1 MTTLPAR
8 TIIPRIIGFV
18 RPFRLLL
25 ALSMVVNLLFS
36 ALNALVLVIVGPVF
50 RTLFS
55 ESTQNP
61 SNDISQLPAAASSVQ
76 TRFSDWIHNLV
87 VAPDFF
93 DTIVNLSVVIV
104 LLFVARGI
112 VKYLGA
118 VISTRLE
125 EGMMK
130 SIRDALFSRIA
141 ELSMEYFSRQRSG
154 HIISLLTN
162 DVSVLNSSTIN
173 SITTMWREVT
183 TIVIYVTILV
193 VISPYLTAIAIVV
206 SLLGLVVIRMSTQY
220 LRRYAERMRRAQADY
235 TSTMQETIAGIRIVK
250 AMGLERFVIGRFTD
264 QTRGFFRSA
273 LKNTKV
279 LALVPAVND
288 TFGIIALVAVFF
300 AGGVALQQGDV
311 APSDLMTFLFVLF
324 GLMQPIT
331 VSVSTI
337 ANMQRGLVAASNI
350 IATLDSVPS
359 VTNGTV
365 AAASFTSSISF
376 RNVSFAYDTA
386 TVLNN
391 VSLTIPKGAT
401 VGLVGASGSGKS
413 TFLDLVM
420 RFYDPQSGAI
430 FLDDANVRTF
440 DLSAYR
446 SLFGVVSQE
455 TILFNDTVAA
465 NIALGDPQ
473 PDLAR
478 IESVAR
484 IANAHGFITEL
495 PNGYHTAIGDRGTL
509 LSGGQR
515 QRLAIARALYRNPPI
530 LVFDEATSALD
541 NESERVVQAAINDVL
556 SDRTAI
562 VVAHRLS
569 TIRTA
574 DLIVVFDEGRIAEQ
588 GTHAELLARNGKY
601 ATLHAL
607 AGTPAAGNE
616 PTIS

>member
-61 SNDISQLPAAASSVQ
+61 SNDITQLPAAASSVQ

-193 VISPYLTAIAIVV
+193 VISPYLTAIAVVV

-264 QTRGFFRSA
+264 QTRGFFRST

-569 TIRTA
+569 TIRSA

>member
-61 SNDISQLPAAASSVQ
+61 SNDITQLPAAASSVQ

-193 VISPYLTAIAIVV
+193 VISPYLTAIAVVV

-495 PNGYHTAIGDRGTL
+495 PNGYNTAIGDRGTL

-616 PTIS
+616 AS